1 LQPILGIAVA
11 DIFREVD
18 EDLRRD
24 RATQLWKT
32 YGAYIIAAAVAIVL
46 GTLAHQIWQSWDINR
61 RMELSEQYVAATEL
75 AADDREAA
83 ILALAEIGGPDGRY
97 GTLATF
103 ERARLLADDGRHEEA
118 LAIWDELAADSSGGP
133 AFQAVATLF
142 SVMRQID
149 DGDPAA
155 LEAMLQPLTIADN
168 RFRPMAME
176 LRAILA
182 LRQGQIDQARQIYTE
197 IADDLAAPAGLRT
210 RAAQMVAALKE
221 GPS

>member
-1 LQPILGIAVA
+1 MA
-11 DIFREVD
+11 DIFREVN

-32 YGAYIIAAAVAIVL
+32 YGAYVIGAAVAIVL
-46 GTLAHQIWQSWDINR
+46 GTLAHQLWQSWDLDR
-61 RMELSEQYVAATEL
+61 RTELSEQYVAATEL
-75 AADDREAA
+75 AADDRESA
-83 ILALAEIGGPDGRY
+83 ILALAEIGGPDGGY

-103 ERARLLADDGRHEEA
+103 ERAQILADDGRHDEA
-118 LAIWDELAADSSGGP
+118 LVIWEQLAADSSGGP
-133 AFQAVATLF
+133 AFQAVAMLF
-142 SVMRQID
+142 SVMHQID

-155 LEAMLQPLTIADN
+155 LEAKLQPLTTADN
-168 RFRPMAME
+168 RFRPLAME
-176 LRAILA
+176 LGAILA
-182 LRQGQIDQARQIYTE
+182 LRQGQIDQARQIYTQ

>member
-1 LQPILGIAVA
+1 MA

-24 RATQLWKT
+24 RATKLWKT
-32 YGAYIIAAAVAIVL
+32 YGAYVIGAAAAIVL
-46 GTLAHQIWQSWDINR
+46 GTLAHQLWQSWDLDR
-61 RMELSEQYVAATEL
+61 RTELSEQYVAATGL
-75 AADDREAA
+75 AADDRESA
-83 ILALAEIGGPDGRY
+83 ILALAEIGGPDGGY

-103 ERARLLADDGRHEEA
+103 ERAQILADDGRHDEA
-118 LAIWDELAADSSGGP
+118 LAIWDQLAADSSGGP
-133 AFQAVATLF
+133 AFQAVAILF
-142 SVMRQID
+142 SVMHQID

-155 LEAMLQPLTIADN
+155 LEAKLQPLTTADN
-168 RFRPMAME
+168 RFRPLAME
-176 LRAILA
+176 LGAILA
-182 LRQGQIDQARQIYTE
+182 LRQGQIDQARQIYTQ

>member
-1 LQPILGIAVA
+1 VA

-24 RATQLWKT
+24 RA
-32 YGAYIIAAAVAIVL
+32 
-46 GTLAHQIWQSWDINR
+46 
-61 RMELSEQYVAATEL
+61 YVAATEL
-75 AADDREAA
+75 AADDRESA
-83 ILALAEIGGPDGRY
+83 ILALAEIGGPDGGY

-103 ERARLLADDGRHEEA
+103 ERAQILADDGRHDEA
-118 LAIWDELAADSSGGP
+118 LAIWDQLAADSSGGP
-133 AFQAVATLF
+133 AFQAVAMLF
-142 SVMRQID
+142 SVMHQID

-155 LEAMLQPLTIADN
+155 LEAKLQPLTTADN
-168 RFRPMAME
+168 RFRPLAME
-176 LRAILA
+176 LGAILA
-182 LRQGQIDQARQIYTE
+182 LRQGQIDQARQIYTQ

>member
-1 LQPILGIAVA
+1 MA

-32 YGAYIIAAAVAIVL
+32 YGAYVIGAAVAIVL
-46 GTLAHQIWQSWDINR
+46 GTLAHQLWQSWDLDR
-61 RMELSEQYVAATEL
+61 RTELSEQYVAATEL
-75 AADDREAA
+75 AADDRESA
-83 ILALAEIGGPDGRY
+83 ILALAEIGGPDGGY

-103 ERARLLADDGRHEEA
+103 ERAQILADDGRHDEA
-118 LAIWDELAADSSGGP
+118 LAIWDQLAADSSGGP
-133 AFQAVATLF
+133 AFQAVAMLF
-142 SVMRQID
+142 SVMHQID

-155 LEAMLQPLTIADN
+155 LEAKLQPLTTADN
-168 RFRPMAME
+168 RFRPLAME
-176 LRAILA
+176 LGAILA
-182 LRQGQIDQARQIYTE
+182 LRQGQIDQARQIYTQ
-197 IADDLAAPAGLRT
+197 IADDLVAPAGLRT